1 MKVNITGRGIIPGLG
16 VIPPIYNKE
25 MSIPAISRLLNF
37 PNFSVFDAATGIR
50 FTKKNIKNVAMNAQ
64 SPYTGVD
71 VDPPKTPNKQTKVT
85 PVVEKAPEPPVIEEE
100 PVVEAEEVTVVSE
113 PEETPVT
120 EETTNVVPD
129 KEVTEEVV
137 DTTDE
142 VEETETVD
150 EEPSQQQTS
159 NGYNNYNNRKKNKKR
174 H

>member
-37 PNFSVFDAATGIR
+37 PNFSVFDATTGIR

-71 VDPPKTPNKQTKVT
+71 VDPPKTPNKQTRVT

-100 PVVEAEEVTVVSE
+100 PTDEAEEVTAASE
-113 PEETPVT
+113 PEETPVV
-120 EETTNVVPD
+120 EETA
-129 KEVTEEVV
+129 EVTSDEETVGETV

-142 VEETETVD
+142 AEETETTD
-150 EEPSQQQTS
+150 EEPSQQQSS
-159 NGYNNYNNRKKNKKR
+159 NTYNNYNRKKNKKR

>member
-37 PNFSVFDAATGIR
+37 PNFSVFDATTGIR
-50 FTKKNIKNVAMNAQ
+50 FTKKNIKNVAMNTQ

-71 VDPPKTPNKQTKVT
+71 VDPSKTPNKQTRVT
-85 PVVEKAPEPPVIEEE
+85 PVVEKAPEPPVIEEA
-100 PVVEAEEVTVVSE
+100 PVVESEEVADVSE
-113 PEETPVT
+113 PGETHVVEETPDVVSD
-120 EETTNVVPD
+120 EEVA
-129 KEVTEEVV
+129 EEVV

-159 NGYNNYNNRKKNKKR
+159 NTYNNYNRKKNKKR

>member
-37 PNFSVFDAATGIR
+37 PNFSVFDATTGIR
-50 FTKKNIKNVAMNAQ
+50 FTKKNIKNVAMNTQ
-64 SPYTGVD
+64 SPYTGFD
-71 VDPPKTPNKQTKVT
+71 VDPPKTPNKQTRVT

-100 PVVEAEEVTVVSE
+100 PTDEVEEVTAVSE
-113 PEETPVT
+113 PEETTEVISV
-120 EETTNVVPD
+120 EET
-129 KEVTEEVV
+129 V

-150 EEPSQQQTS
+150 EEPSQQQSS
-159 NGYNNYNNRKKNKKR
+159 NTYNNYNRKKNKKR

>member
-71 VDPPKTPNKQTKVT
+71 VDPPKTPNKQTRVT

-100 PVVEAEEVTVVSE
+100 PTDEVEEVTVVSE
-113 PEETPVT
+113 PEETHVT
-120 EETTNVVPD
+120 EETTDVVPD
-129 KEVTEEVV
+129 EEVTEETV

-150 EEPSQQQTS
+150 EEPTQQQTS